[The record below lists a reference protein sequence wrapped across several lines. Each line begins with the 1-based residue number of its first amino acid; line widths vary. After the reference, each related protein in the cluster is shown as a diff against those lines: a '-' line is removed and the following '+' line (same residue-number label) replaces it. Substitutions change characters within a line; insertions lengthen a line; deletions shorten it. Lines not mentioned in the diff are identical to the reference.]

1 MQRVN
6 GHAQLISQKEQLS
19 MQRDVLEESKRT
31 EIIRNVNQRQDADVV
46 ARQVMWRMIVITK
59 QESA

>member
-1 MQRVN
+1 MQRN
-6 GHAQLISQKEQLS
+6 NSHAQLISQKEQLS

-31 EIIRNVNQRQDADVV
+31 ETIRNVNQRQDADVV
-46 ARQVMWRMIVITK
+46 AKQVMWRMIVITN